1 MKRLHT
7 VHITHNQV
15 VIDGVERRVKSCG
28 KALLTELY
36 NDEAGDYPRFFKM
49 DMLCRLGFVATELL
63 LKAEGKPRFEEGDDR
78 AVVLFSCSG
87 SCLSDMLFE
96 ETIRHREAC
105 FPSPAAFVYTLPN
118 IVTGEIAMRNRY
130 HGETNLMLLTRRN
143 DELMERQIEGVLADG
158 ACRSVITGWI
168 DAEGED
174 RFEAEVWIGEPP
186 PTPPKEGRANA
197 RK

>member
-1 MKRLHT
+1 MMKRLHT

-36 NDEAGDYPRFFKM
+36 NDEVGDYPRFFKM

-87 SCLSDMLFE
+87 SSLSDMLFE

-118 IVTGEIAMRNRY
+118 IVTG
-130 HGETNLMLLTRRN
+130 
-143 DELMERQIEGVLADG
+143 
-158 ACRSVITGWI
+158 
-168 DAEGED
+168 
-174 RFEAEVWIGEPP
+174 
-186 PTPPKEGRANA
+186 
-197 RK
+197 